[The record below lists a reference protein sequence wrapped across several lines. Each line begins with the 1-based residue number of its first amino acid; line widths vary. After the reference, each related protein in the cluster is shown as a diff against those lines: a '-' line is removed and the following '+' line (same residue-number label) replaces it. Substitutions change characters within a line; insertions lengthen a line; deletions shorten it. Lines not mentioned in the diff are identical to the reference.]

1 MADKDFKQNVKE
13 FNEVNSLIAAAK
25 DQLKVLS
32 ERKKTLEDSLIVW
45 MKQNNFTE
53 AVTKKNKLVHKE
65 QKRKV
70 PVKKKEAAK
79 NLADYF
85 DAVDWTDF
93 KSLSSIQ
100 KAQAINDY
108 LSSKR
113 KTVTKS
119 TLGVRKIPS
128 SMSG

>member
-85 DAVDWTDF
+85 DTIDWTDF
-93 KSLSSIQ
+93 KSMSSIQ
-100 KAQAINDY
+100 KAQSINDY